1 MTGPFG
7 DDDVANNIWREQQRD
22 AAPSAEEVKRDQE
35 RRLEEGE
42 CERCGTEE
50 DLGYYVV
57 EVQRRQDVFI
67 LCEECGEE
75 EGEEIR

>member
-7 DDDVANNIWREQQRD
+7 DDDVARNIHREQQAD
-22 AAPSAEEVKRDQE
+22 AAPSAEEVKRDAE
-35 RRLEEGE
+35 RRLENGE
-42 CERCGTEE
+42 CENCGAEE

-57 EVQRRQDVFI
+57 EVRRSQDVFI
-67 LCEECGEE
+67 LCEECGEK